1 MLPMCELIHKPHEA
15 CPQYIVQNFFY
26 VYIQKDTK
34 SIVLWVIHI
43 EFIRQCWSSEFCAR
57 HWLLH
62 RFAGERKTVKIHLE
76 PPTPPPN
83 PLGIIC
89 PRFEFYCKNL
99 KYCSLMDCTC
109 FPGSSVG
116 KESAYN
122 SGDPGS
128 IPGWERSPG
137 EGMATHSS
145 ILAWKTSWT
154 EKPGRMHIQCTFS
167 SILFQLRQHPS
178 YRW

>member
-1 MLPMCELIHKPHEA
+1 
-15 CPQYIVQNFFY
+15 
-26 VYIQKDTK
+26 
-34 SIVLWVIHI
+34 
-43 EFIRQCWSSEFCAR
+43 
-57 HWLLH
+57 
-62 RFAGERKTVKIHLE
+62 
-76 PPTPPPN
+76 
-83 PLGIIC
+83 
-89 PRFEFYCKNL
+89 
-99 KYCSLMDCTC
+99 MDCMC

-128 IPGWERSPG
+128 IPRWGRSPG

-167 SILFQLRQHPS
+167 SILFQFHQHLS
-178 YRW
+178 YIWL